1 MITKTTVESI
11 ITDIT
16 NASKVIRSFFV
27 KRSLHESLNAGTL
40 FNVKKCI
47 DKMYKLGYGS
57 DDIWYEIFQG
67 MKLSLWRTNIYFIHE
82 IFVYILNTYVQKNP
96 SRAYKSYGSVFY
108 TFYSMSAEYSYRY
121 YINKNTVMLW
131 TNLFKEAIISDES
144 KSEKKY
150 RYNTNPLLWFMFQ
163 FQNNT
168 EDLEVRNAFKN
179 LISICAEYQN
189 EWNINLPACSQY
201 ECIVKNE
208 VSPIEYAASI
218 NNAFFIT
225 ELIKHGADIFL
236 IAKGKVK
243 EARERGLKTL
253 LYDKFPAS
261 YKLRDCILS
270 AVEEYKV
277 SNKK

>member
-27 KRSLHESLNAGTL
+27 KRSLHESLSAGKL

-47 DKMYKLGYGS
+47 DKMYKLGYDS
-57 DDIWYEIFQG
+57 NDVWYEIFQG
-67 MKLSLWRTNIYFIHE
+67 IKPSLWRANIYFIHE
-82 IFVYILNTYVQKNP
+82 IFVYILNTYVHKNP
-96 SRAYKSYGSVFY
+96 SRLHESYGSVFY
-108 TFYSMSAEYSYRY
+108 TFYSMSAEYSYHY
-121 YINKNTVMLW
+121 YMDKNAAMLW
-131 TNLFKEAIISDES
+131 TNLFKEAIISYES
-144 KSEKKY
+144 KAEKKY

-168 EDLEVRNAFKN
+168 EDLEVRNAFKY
-179 LISICAEYQN
+179 LISICAENQIN
-189 EWNINLPACSQY
+189 WNINLPAYSQY
-201 ECIVKNE
+201 EYIVKNE
-208 VSPIEYAASI
+208 VSPIEYAVSI
-218 NNAFFIT
+218 NNTFFIT

-261 YKLRDCILS
+261 YKFRDRILS